1 MAMFLPVPE
10 IFTAATP
17 RAPEPGAETSAVCA
31 QAAHVRSLLDELD
44 LLAPPS
50 TRPHAEPQNL
60 AAHAVEE
67 LTHLAFRMMEA
78 AAAIAPH
85 RVVELCLRRAPLA
98 AEPAPA
104 DR

>member
-10 IFTAATP
+10 IFAAP
-17 RAPEPGAETSAVCA
+17 AQRAHESGAETNAVRA
-31 QAAHVRSLLDELD
+31 QAAHLRSLLAELD
-44 LLAPPS
+44 VLAPPS
-50 TRPHAEPQNL
+50 TRPHPAPQGL

-85 RVVELCLRRAPLA
+85 RVVELCLHRSPLRAESA
-98 AEPAPA
+98 PAPQ
-104 DR
+104 